1 MTDPTPPVRRSLFLH
16 APIRRRPRAVLER
29 MLALVDDDTPP
40 DGPDGPVAVLEQR
53 MATLLGKEAAL
64 FFPSGTMAQQV
75 ALRIHADRRG
85 RRTFAAHPQSHLD
98 VWEEQG
104 YNAVH
109 GLRMRRT
116 GDLFELMTAQDLA
129 AIGEPLAAAVWELP
143 QRDLG
148 GLLPEWDDLCEQ
160 VALVRASGAAAHLD
174 GARLWEAQTYYQR
187 PIDQIAA
194 LFDSVYVSL
203 YKSLQG
209 VRGAVLA
216 ADSDTIRAAQVWRQR
231 LGGGI
236 RDAWPLA
243 LAALV
248 GLDTLAPHMSAYRDH
263 AIAIAAAINADG
275 TARAYPDP
283 PQTPIFH
290 IHLPAPRRAVEQAG
304 AAILAEHGIQL
315 WGRVRSGPDPSR
327 CSFEIT
333 VGENAMEFTPEEVVT
348 LIHDVL
354 VRAEARPW
362 VPAEAPLAHAVD
374 GAFAPAGTEQTS
386 TSSNAPT
393 AK

>member
-1 MTDPTPPVRRSLFLH
+1 MPDTSPQVRRSLFLH
-16 APIRRRPRAVLER
+16 APIRRGPRLMLEQ
-29 MLALVDDDTPP
+29 MLALVDDDTPA
-40 DGPDGPVAVLEQR
+40 DGPEGPVAVLERR
-53 MATLLGKEAAL
+53 MAELLGKESAL
-64 FFPSGTMAQQV
+64 FFPSGTMAQQT
-75 ALRIHADRRG
+75 ALRVHADRLG

-109 GLRMRRT
+109 GLRLRRT
-116 GDLFELMTAQDLA
+116 GDLHELMTAADLA

-148 GLLPEWDDLCEQ
+148 GLLPTWDELCEQ
-160 VALVRASGAAAHLD
+160 VALVRATGAAAHLD
-174 GARLWEAQTYYQR
+174 GARLWEAQTYYRR
-187 PIDQIAA
+187 PFDEIAA
-194 LFDSVYVSL
+194 LFDTVYVSL

-216 ADSDTIRAAQVWRQR
+216 SDAATVEVARVWRQR

-248 GLDTLAPHMSAYRDH
+248 HLDTLADRMPAYREH

-275 TARAYPDP
+275 TARACPDP
-283 PQTPIFH
+283 PQTPLFH
-290 IHLPAPRRAVEQAG
+290 IHLPAGRRAVERAG
-304 AAILAEHGIQL
+304 QEILAEHGIQL
-315 WGRVRSGPDPSR
+315 WGRVRSASEPGR
-327 CSFEIT
+327 CAFEVS
-333 VGENAMEFTPEEVVT
+333 VGENAMEFAPGEVVA

-354 VRAEARPW
+354 TRARSER
-362 VPAEAPLAHAVD
+362 AV
-374 GAFAPAGTEQTS
+374 TR
-386 TSSNAPT
+386 
-393 AK
+393 